1 MDRREFLEILAAS
14 LASATVRPE
23 SWAGNSLHSAAGTD
37 FRAWVWFHASRPADS
52 AYWHARFKAL
62 RDAGITGVLVEGA
75 NTRVIADAAHA
86 NGIEFHRWIFT
97 MYRFFDARVK
107 REHPEW
113 FSVSRYGDSSLTKPP
128 YVPQYNWLCPTR
140 EPVDRKSTR
149 LNSSH

>member
-1 MDRREFLEILAAS
+1 MDRREFLEILTAS
-14 LASATVRPE
+14 LAGAGLRP
-23 SWAGNSLHSAAGTD
+23 GTAAPGD
-37 FRAWVWFHASRPADS
+37 FRAWVWFHASRPNDG
-52 AYWHARFKAL
+52 AYWRRRFAEL
-62 RDAGITGVLVEGA
+62 RDAGITGALVEGSNA
-75 NTRVIADAAHA
+75 GTRVIADAAHA
-86 NGIEFHRWIFT
+86 NGIEFHRWIFM